1 MHNPFFKNMLIYRF
15 SRDFNIDIDSLDKK
29 LELFRFSPC
38 GSQDMAK
45 SGWFS
50 PLVQY
55 SDVLYH
61 AVNNQLLL
69 VIRREEKIIPKQTI
83 ADEINKKVSTL
94 EREQGR
100 RLKKTE
106 KDSIRDEVLHSLLPR
121 AFTKNS
127 LVRIWI
133 NTAAGFI
140 VVDTSSIKRAE
151 DSLALLRK
159 TLGSLPVVPL
169 TMENPIELTLTEWVR
184 SEAAPSGFSIG
195 DEAVLKAILEDGG
208 TGRFKKQD
216 LACDEILTHIEA
228 GKVVTQI
235 SMEWQQRISFTLSC

>member
-69 VIRREEKIIPKQTI
+69 VIRREEKSYL
-83 ADEINKKVSTL
+83 N
-94 EREQGR
+94 R
-100 RLKKTE
+100 RSSMRL
-106 KDSIRDEVLHSLLPR
+106 IRRSPRLSRSKAAVLR
-121 AFTKNS
+121 K
-127 LVRIWI
+127 
-133 NTAAGFI
+133 
-140 VVDTSSIKRAE
+140 
-151 DSLALLRK
+151 LRK
-159 TLGSLPVVPL
+159 TLFVMMFFIPCYPGRL
-169 TMENPIELTLTEWVR
+169 
-184 SEAAPSGFSIG
+184 
-195 DEAVLKAILEDGG
+195 LKTVWFVFG
-208 TGRFKKQD
+208 
-216 LACDEILTHIEA
+216 
-228 GKVVTQI
+228 
-235 SMEWQQRISFTLSC
+235 